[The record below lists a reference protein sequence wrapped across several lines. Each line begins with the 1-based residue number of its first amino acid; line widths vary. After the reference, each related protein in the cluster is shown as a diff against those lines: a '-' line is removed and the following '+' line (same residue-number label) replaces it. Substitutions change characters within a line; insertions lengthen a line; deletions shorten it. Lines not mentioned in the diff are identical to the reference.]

1 MFDGMPEQFYQF
13 LAAAATTT
21 SIPTSSSNILTNNT
35 NTAAAAAAAAA
46 LSIPLS
52 FSLHH
57 HQHQHRHAAGF
68 PTYSQQPPPPPPPA
82 PQPTFNA
89 PYGHLLHHHH
99 HHHSQFLTRNDVVK
113 DETLQ
118 LDPTRLQDGG
128 ETQRSSSSSS
138 LMLLPEIPWSNDEM
152 LALFRIRSSMDN
164 TWFPDF
170 IWENVSRK
178 LAEIGFK
185 RSAEKCKEK
194 FEEETRSFNS
204 SIISNNTCSNK
215 NNNNNI
221 PSNNNNNN
229 NYRLFGE
236 LEELCNNNNTNNIN
250 VDHDDGGDDH
260 QKGSLP
266 DQCERDHTLETCL
279 SQGDVCVDGEKE
291 DEEDDDERP
300 EIEDGIMLE
309 GDDDDDDTRKDNDKS
324 NDNDDVV
331 EDEQQS
337 VDDSEKTEESTKR
350 VMKKRKRQKKFEIF
364 KGFCEKI
371 VSKMMA
377 QQEEL
382 HCKIIRDMVKRDEE
396 KISKEEAW
404 KKQEF
409 ERLEKELEARAHEQA
424 VSGDRQTK
432 ILGFLKK
439 FSTSSSNFLDSQSF
453 KEALEKLNKVPKMT
467 SSNSSILTQD
477 SISVQLQ
484 PTSSCTTH
492 NPLVNNI
499 PSSSSNENLAL
510 DNSKSTLPLK
520 PSSLDHQNPNPLPSH
535 QNESLKIPSLV
546 SSRKFSRS
554 DHPSTNAADHITNIK
569 ALENNKSG
577 GLKSVVGNNGNK
589 DDTGRRWPRDE
600 VLALINIRCSLF
612 NNNGG
617 DTHHDTE
624 TYSKGPLWERISQK
638 MTELGYKRSA
648 KRCKEK
654 WENINKYF
662 RKTKDLNKKRSV
674 DSRTCPYYHQLSHLY
689 SQGSLVGPTDR
700 PTNHPGS
707 PENRSMAMSGQS
719 QGNGS
724 STPPA
729 NNGAT
734 NTMQGNEANVVQVPG
749 FDFEF

>member
-1 MFDGMPEQFYQF
+1 MR
-13 LAAAATTT
+13 L
-21 SIPTSSSNILTNNT
+21 
-35 NTAAAAAAAAA
+35 
-46 LSIPLS
+46 
-52 FSLHH
+52 
-57 HQHQHRHAAGF
+57 
-68 PTYSQQPPPPPPPA
+68 
-82 PQPTFNA
+82 
-89 PYGHLLHHHH
+89 
-99 HHHSQFLTRNDVVK
+99 FLTRNDVVK

-170 IWENVSRK
+170 IWENVSR
-178 LAEIGFK
+178 
-185 RSAEKCKEK
+185 
-194 FEEETRSFNS
+194 
-204 SIISNNTCSNK
+204 
-215 NNNNNI
+215 
-221 PSNNNNNN
+221 
-229 NYRLFGE
+229 LFGE

-266 DQCERDHTLETCL
+266 DQCERDHTLETW
-279 SQGDVCVDGEKE
+279 
-291 DEEDDDERP
+291 
-300 EIEDGIMLE
+300 
-309 GDDDDDDTRKDNDKS
+309 
-324 NDNDDVV
+324 
-331 EDEQQS
+331 
-337 VDDSEKTEESTKR
+337 
-350 VMKKRKRQKKFEIF
+350 
-364 KGFCEKI
+364 FCEKI

-734 NTMQGNEANVVQVPG
+734 NTMQDESSLHVYSSMQANVEPGHSCGKALKGTHVPLNMCPCRTSLTHYVQ
-749 FDFEF
+749 DA